1 MLTIRLARSGAKKRP
16 FYHISVADSRMPRDG
31 RFVERVGYYN
41 PIASGQEVR
50 LEVDVERI
58 DYWISKGAQPS
69 DRVLNLLKQN
79 KLIFLIFIFFV
90 FAVFWGTLL
99 GFGTPI
105 ALLGGFIFGKWI
117 GSLLVV
123 FSLTTGSLCLY
134 LIGKYFFYEFLS
146 KRLHDKFS
154 YLEKIFSKNELF
166 IMIIFRFVG
175 LVPFFIANLLPVIFN
190 ISIKNYYLG
199 TLIGIFPA
207 IFIMVS
213 LGSGLSNIINTNET
227 MPKTYQ
233 RSQENKSMG
242 DV

>member
-1 MLTIRLARSGAKKRP
+1 MLQEKKLKILLGL
-16 FYHISVADSRMPRDG
+16 FYLSILIGFLFILFSSFDLKEISTYEFIQKNKD
-31 RFVERVGYYN
+31 
-41 PIASGQEVR
+41 Q
-50 LEVDVERI
+50 
-58 DYWISKGAQPS
+58 
-69 DRVLNLLKQN
+69 LNLLKQN
-79 KLIFLIFIFFV
+79 KLIFLILIFFV
-90 FAVFWGTLL
+90 FTIFWVSLL
-99 GFGTPI
+99 GFGSPI

-134 LIGKYFFYEFLS
+134 LIGKYFFYKFLNR
-146 KRLHDKFS
+146 KLHNKFN
-154 YLEKIFSKNELF
+154 YLEKIFSKNELL

-207 IFIMVS
+207 VFILVS

-227 MPKTYQ
+227 MPSFLSLIILPEIYFPIIGFLIIVVLSLFLKKFL
-233 RSQENKSMG
+233 NKKQN
-242 DV
+242 

>member
-1 MLTIRLARSGAKKRP
+1 MHQEKKIKILLGLL
-16 FYHISVADSRMPRDG
+16 YLSILISFLFFLFSNFG
-31 RFVERVGYYN
+31 
-41 PIASGQEVR
+41 
-50 LEVDVERI
+50 LEELSSYQFIQKNKDH
-58 DYWISKGAQPS
+58 
-69 DRVLNLLKQN
+69 LNLLKQN

-90 FAVFWGTLL
+90 FTIIWVSLL

-123 FSLTTGSLCLY
+123 FGLTTGSLCLY
-134 LIGKYFFYEFLS
+134 LIGKYFFYEFLN
-146 KRLHDKFS
+146 KKLHNRFH
-154 YLEKIFSKNELF
+154 YLEKIFSKNELLV
-166 IMIIFRFVG
+166 MIIFRFVG

-199 TLIGIFPA
+199 TIIGIFPA

-227 MPKTYQ
+227 MPSYLSLIITPEIYFPIIGFLIIVVLSIFLKKFL
-233 RSQENKSMG
+233 NKNQN
-242 DV
+242 